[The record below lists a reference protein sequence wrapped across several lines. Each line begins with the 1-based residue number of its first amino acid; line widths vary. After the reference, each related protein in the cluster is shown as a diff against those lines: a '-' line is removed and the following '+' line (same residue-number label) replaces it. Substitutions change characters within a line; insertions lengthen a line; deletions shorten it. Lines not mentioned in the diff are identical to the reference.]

1 MTMTR
6 AEEARRL
13 HSVAVLL
20 ENDAGFHE
28 RYKRLKGACGRRQ
41 AVRYCA
47 VKLGGTDEA
56 VTTSGDFIV
65 VAGERFMSREY
76 LRRYFDMR
84 FEMPDAIDER
94 DDSRARRSQQFPF
107 EFWLDKEQWPDQKRA
122 GEPPVSPQSQPQ
134 SQPTQE
140 QSIMLNITTKTL
152 INGVDI
158 ADKTNDQLFDAIAQ
172 AEAEI
177 AKLNAIQSK
186 PKALVVKI
194 EELKAGIAAL
204 VSHMDA
210 KV

>member
-6 AEEARRL
+6 AGEARRL
-13 HSVAVLL
+13 HSVAALL

-28 RYKRLKGACGRRQ
+28 RYKRLKDACHRRQ
-41 AVRYCA
+41 AVRDYA

-56 VTTSGDFIV
+56 VTTSSNFIV

-84 FEMPDAIDER
+84 FEMPDATDER

-122 GEPPVSPQSQPQ
+122 GEPPVSPQP
-134 SQPTQE
+134 QPTQE
-140 QSIMLNITTKTL
+140 QSIMLKITTKTL
-152 INGVDI
+152 INGDDI
-158 ADKTNDQLFDAIAQ
+158 AKKSDDELFEAVAQ

-186 PKALVVKI
+186 PKALVAKI